1 MAVTG
6 VTSTIITV
14 QWGSVPCIHQNG
26 DITGYSVR
34 YGAEAVNVTGN
45 SSGGTYTIPDLM
57 PSTNY
62 PIQVA
67 AMNGAGIGTYSAAVD
82 QLTEGILVF
91 RLFLKFMFLFLF
103 SCSPRAD
110 SRGHSSYLY
119 LCHLDQWRLRGCGL

>member
-1 MAVTG
+1 MYGHLFLAPSAAPSNVSVTG
-6 VTSTIITV
+6 VTSTTTTV
-14 QWGSVPCIHQNG
+14 QWGEVPCILQNG

-34 YGAEAVNVTGN
+34 YGSEAVNVTGD

-82 QLTEGILVF
+82 QLTEGIF
-91 RLFLKFMFLFLF
+91 CD
-103 SCSPRAD
+103 SCF
-110 SRGHSSYLY
+110 
-119 LCHLDQWRLRGCGL
+119 C

>member
-1 MAVTG
+1 MTG
-6 VTSTIITV
+6 VTSTTITV

-34 YGAEAVNVTGN
+34 YGSEAVNVTGD
-45 SSGGTYTIPDLM
+45 SSGGTYTIPDLI

-67 AMNGAGIGTYSAAVD
+67 AINGAGTGDYSTAVN
-82 QLTEGILVF
+82 QLTEGILVLGF
-91 RLFLKFMFLFLF
+91 AKFIFLFFF
-103 SCSPRAD
+103 SCSPSSDCRD
-110 SRGHSSYLY
+110 HSGHLY